1 MNTIDPKASRRSL
14 ILGAGAAA
22 AAFPFARALAQDAPP
37 AAPAAGPGGPGRP
50 AGPPPT
56 PEQVAAQLPLKTTG
70 LEHVSIWVPDVQE
83 AGVFY
88 GKVFNPALH
97 KEKQPPLRYYV
108 PLALREPKPPL
119 SYIAIGAANG
129 RPIQ

>member
-1 MNTIDPKASRRSL
+1 MSQERIGMSASRRGV

-22 AAFPFARALAQDAPP
+22 AALSRASAFAQDAGTAPP
-37 AAPAAGPGGPGRP
+37 SPSALARV

-70 LEHVSIWVPDVQE
+70 IEHVSLWVDDVQQ
-83 AGVFY
+83 AGDFF
-88 GKVFNPALH
+88 GKVFNPSLH

-108 PLALREPKPPL
+108 PLTLKEPKPPP
-119 SYIAIGAANG
+119 
-129 RPIQ
+129 R